1 MLPEQ
6 EELLSRIAQP
16 LLTWYDSNRR
26 VLPWREDPT
35 PYHVW
40 VSEIML
46 QQTRVE
52 AVKEYYA
59 RFLREL
65 PTIRD
70 LAEAEEDLLLKLWE
84 GLGYYNRV
92 RNMQKCAQVIEREYG
107 GRMPGNYEELLA
119 LPGIG
124 NYTAGAISSIAF
136 GQVNPAVDGNVLRV
150 VTRVLADD
158 TDIMNTGFRSK
169 VEQSLRSEMS
179 GERPGDFNQAMM
191 DIGATVC
198 VPNGAPHCKECP
210 LHAFCK
216 ACAKG
221 TQTRYPVKKAQK
233 ERRVEDKTVLLML
246 DADRIALHK
255 RPSKGLLAGM
265 YEFPMLDGK
274 HTDQEVL
281 QYLKDQGL
289 QTIQILSLGEAKH
302 VFSHIEW
309 HMIGYWVR
317 VDELTPFRGE
327 KQQELA
333 DGTVFVEIEKA
344 SREYAI
350 PSAFSAYAKQLNI
363 KRGEQQ

>member
-1 MLPEQ
+1 M
-6 EELLSRIAQP
+6 
-16 LLTWYDSNRR
+16 
-26 VLPWREDPT
+26 
-35 PYHVW
+35 W

-92 RNMQKCAQVIEREYG
+92 RNMQKCAQVIQQEYG
-107 GRMPGNYEELLA
+107 GGMPGNYEELLT

-136 GQVNPAVDGNVLRV
+136 GEVNPAVDGNVLRV
-150 VTRVLADD
+150 VTRVLTDD
-158 TDIMNTGFRSK
+158 TDIMNAGFRTK
-169 VEQSLRSEMS
+169 VEQSLRLLMS

-198 VPNGAPHCKECP
+198 VPNGAPRCEECP
-210 LHAFCK
+210 LHGFCK
-216 ACAKG
+216 AFAEG
-221 TQTRYPVKKAQK
+221 TQTQYPVKKAKK
-233 ERRVEDKTVLLML
+233 ERRVEDKTVLVLL

-255 RPSKGLLAGM
+255 RPTKGLLAGM
-265 YEFPMLDGK
+265 YEFPMLAGK

-302 VFSHIEW
+302 IFSHIEW
-309 HMIGYWVR
+309 HMTGYWVR
-317 VDELTPFRGE
+317 VDELTPFQSE
-327 KQQELA
+327 DQKELA

-350 PSAFSAYAKQLNI
+350 PSAFAAYAKQLNI

>member
-1 MLPEQ
+1 MLK
-6 EELLSRIAQP
+6 
-16 LLTWYDSNRR
+16 WYDSNRR

-52 AVKEYYA
+52 AVKEYYY
-59 RFLREL
+59 RFLRAL
-65 PTIRD
+65 PTNKD
-70 LAEAEEDLLLKLWE
+70 LAEAGEDLLLKLWE

-92 RNMQKCAQVIEREYG
+92 RNMRKCAQVIEQQYSG
-107 GRMPGNYEELLA
+107 IMPGKFEDLLT

-150 VTRVLADD
+150 VTRILMDD

-169 VEQSLRSEMS
+169 VEHSLRLVMS
-179 GERPGDFNQAMM
+179 GEHPGDYNQAMM

-198 VPNGAPHCKECP
+198 VPNGAPHCEECP
-210 LHAFCK
+210 LNQFCR
-216 ACAKG
+216 AYAENA
-221 TQTRYPVKKAQK
+221 QMQYPVKKAKK
-233 ERRVEDKTVLLML
+233 ERRIEDKTVLLLL
-246 DADRIALHK
+246 DAGRIALHK
-255 RPSKGLLAGM
+255 RPAKGLLAGM
-265 YEFPMLDGK
+265 YEFPMLEGK
-274 HTDQEVL
+274 HTDEEVL
-281 QYLKDQGL
+281 QYLREQGL
-289 QTIQILSLGEAKH
+289 QTIQILPLGEAKH
-302 VFSHIEW
+302 IFSHIEW
-309 HMIGYWVR
+309 HMTGYWVR
-317 VDELTPFRGE
+317 VDELAPFRSE
-327 KQQELA
+327 TQNELA

-350 PSAFSAYAKQLNI
+350 PSAFAAYSSQFNL